1 MAPPMS
7 VPKRSDD
14 APSESGG
21 ITQEQLDAAKEETAK
36 AKRAQAAAEARVSD
50 AAGDPEAIANAE
62 AAAKAEAEVKAA
74 TEAATTLLNTKA
86 AILKAFQDIQL
97 QLTNTPTEQSDAIK
111 RIIDELAKTITIVA
125 DYSTKYTDTQ
135 KNTVSETVANTNP
148 EWQTVIQDDGTVYYF
163 KEPPIG
169 SRWLPDD
176 TIAAAEVTKDPV
188 LAGAETLAEGIV
200 VHKNRYPNGENDAKI
215 AIKSEDQAKYSA
227 FMDTIKEIIAKGTIP
242 EKAKPDGWKVIIKNG
257 FVMYENG
264 NGKQQHVKPQPP
276 ASAAAPKS
284 LTNSSAKDEEQQI
297 KLNAEA
303 QAKTDKNIAA
313 MEKAASQVSIPG
325 YTDMTPEQQAATLK
339 IVQKL
344 PHLTDTNFKGT
355 ITDEGIIQYIDKS
368 DPSITQFRRPG
379 GGAPT
384 IATDATKEAK
394 RIAGEVVE
402 KVKGGPGAQPA
413 GAPPGS
419 GAAQSKSRITSD
431 AAAPPAAELQRQ
443 KAAAKAA
450 KRAATGIRSDVAGI
464 TEAEKAQRA
473 AEAKAAAAAAKREE
487 LAAKGLRFDAAAPP
501 TARTPPP
508 MAQGSRKG
516 GLRRSK
522 RKDTT

>member
-1 MAPPMS
+1 VAAIKAILEAAKTELNLIEQICLKDTDIGKNEEVIRAKENLCCLMAPPMS

-21 ITQEQLDAAKEETAK
+21 ITQEQLDAAQEETAK

-200 VHKNRYPNGENDAKI
+200 VHKNRYPNGR
-215 AIKSEDQAKYSA
+215 
-227 FMDTIKEIIAKGTIP
+227 
-242 EKAKPDGWKVIIKNG
+242 
-257 FVMYENG
+257 
-264 NGKQQHVKPQPP
+264 P
-276 ASAAAPKS
+276 A
-284 LTNSSAKDEEQQI
+284 N
-297 KLNAEA
+297 
-303 QAKTDKNIAA
+303 
-313 MEKAASQVSIPG
+313 
-325 YTDMTPEQQAATLK
+325 
-339 IVQKL
+339 
-344 PHLTDTNFKGT
+344 
-355 ITDEGIIQYIDKS
+355 
-368 DPSITQFRRPG
+368 
-379 GGAPT
+379 
-384 IATDATKEAK
+384 
-394 RIAGEVVE
+394 
-402 KVKGGPGAQPA
+402 
-413 GAPPGS
+413 
-419 GAAQSKSRITSD
+419 
-431 AAAPPAAELQRQ
+431 
-443 KAAAKAA
+443 
-450 KRAATGIRSDVAGI
+450 AGI
-464 TEAEKAQRA
+464 WCIWSIQRSCHSH
-473 AEAKAAAAAAKREE
+473 RHHV
-487 LAAKGLRFDAAAPP
+487 LR
-501 TARTPPP
+501 TR
-508 MAQGSRKG
+508 
-516 GLRRSK
+516 
-522 RKDTT
+522 